1 MATHPPQI
9 PDPPVKTAINRVDAL
24 VCLRGFACLMVIIA
38 HCDAP
43 KAAILYKIFDKQLDF
58 SWVFF
63 SAGGVA
69 VRIFFCLSGYL
80 MGKLFYT
87 QRYPPDTSGIIKF
100 WRNRILRI
108 FPLYYFALISLSI
121 FIYPHIFQ
129 QKNWQYLIRLLTFT
143 YNQSLP
149 VIFNGALWSL
159 STEVQF
165 YLIVPF
171 IYIFLKNR
179 LTKPSQIWQ
188 TVLLLQ
194 IGLLI
199 IRYLGWQEITANFQ
213 DRTVQLNEFAK
224 YLYTPMVAN
233 LDSFLCGFLLN
244 PLILHQNR
252 HPIVNHFRRLLP
264 ATKNQQINPKQ
275 TAITLLL
282 LLYFLTAYIKYHSQP
297 ILLIIAP
304 TITSAVTCY
313 FIWVFEAGVAYQNTH
328 KKQPV
333 SLIAC
338 LKTPW
343 VLAEIFGILSYSV
356 YIWHLPIIV
365 AFTPI
370 FTSPIP
376 LEAYFKRVIATL
388 IIATLTASA
397 TYYLIELPALQL
409 KTSKKSTST

>member
-1 MATHPPQI
+1 MATQPPQI
-9 PDPPVKTAINRVDAL
+9 ADTPIKTTINQVDAL

-38 HCDAP
+38 HCAAP
-43 KAAILYKIFDKQLDF
+43 KAAILYTIFEKTLDF
-58 SWVFF
+58 SWLFF

-87 QRYPPDTSGIIKF
+87 QRYTPDKSGIIKF
-100 WRNRILRI
+100 WRNRILRV
-108 FPLYYFALISLSI
+108 FPLYYFAVISLSI

-129 QKNWQYLIRLLTFT
+129 PENHPYLVRLLTFT

-149 VIFNGALWSL
+149 VVFNGALWSL

-171 IYIFLKNR
+171 IYLFLKRYLN
-179 LTKPSQIWQ
+179 KPSQIWQ
-188 TVLLLQ
+188 LALFLQ
-194 IGLLI
+194 VSLLI
-199 IRYLGWQEITANFQ
+199 IRYLGWQQITANY
-213 DRTVQLNEFAK
+213 DEISVQLNEFAK
-224 YLYTPMVAN
+224 YLYTPMIVN

-252 HPIVNHFRRLLP
+252 HPRVNHFPHLLP
-264 ATKNQQINPKQ
+264 GTKNLKFNSKQ

-282 LLYFLTAYIKYHSQP
+282 LLYFITAYIKYYNQP

-313 FIWVFEAGVAYQNTH
+313 FIWTFQAGVAYQSIP
-328 KKQPV
+328 KKQAL

-338 LKTPW
+338 LKNPW
-343 VLAEIFGILSYSV
+343 KLAEIFGILSYSV
-356 YIWHLPIIV
+356 YIWHLPIIE
-365 AFTPI
+365 ACKPI
-370 FTSPIP
+370 FASAIP
-376 LEAYFKRVIATL
+376 LEAYLKTVIATL
-388 IIATLTASA
+388 IISTLTGTA

-409 KTSKKSTST
+409 KTSKKL